1 MKFCIS
7 QLLDVL
13 ALLICEPGSG
23 ICSKALDAIGFQLN
37 PRKMPRGRRPE
48 NPEPAN
54 GLVETDND
62 KIVKSAHKRQGGLN
76 HFATAGA
83 WEMDAMDATVLAS

>member
-1 MKFCIS
+1 
-7 QLLDVL
+7 
-13 ALLICEPGSG
+13 
-23 ICSKALDAIGFQLN
+23 
-37 PRKMPRGRRPE
+37 MPRGRRPE

-54 GLVETDND
+54 GLVETDSD
-62 KIVKSAHKRQGGLN
+62 KIVKSAHKRQGSLN